1 MDEDISEEKDMKL
14 WGMVE
19 ELRII
24 PHVQTLQYLEA
35 HGIGWWRHC
44 TIDFQTKA
52 NPKAKQNSNFN

>member
-35 HGIGWWRHC
+35 HGIG
-44 TIDFQTKA
+44 
-52 NPKAKQNSNFN
+52 